1 VRSDAVEE
9 PNPMPLDPE
18 HPTPRPGRIILPGDE
33 HTSEPPA
40 DPAGEDSV
48 RDAGPRIILPPGV
61 EVAEH
66 QDLPEYPRLRPLT
79 ISPVRDG
86 DRDLIVVNDPLGVL
100 PAPVALRMEALD
112 LLQLLD
118 GRTSLTDLVAAV
130 VRASKDI
137 RSGTYVKDFVAELDR
152 MLLLDSPRFEA
163 AYQKVRDAY
172 HQLEIRQAM
181 FWGLTYPEA
190 PEDAAK
196 FVDGHFAGAQAMR
209 EKAGEPA
216 AAPDAVPRSLLA
228 PHLDPRRAGDV
239 IARAWLEVG
248 EAPAGP
254 LRVIIVGVGHMLF
267 GDRFALTRKH
277 FETPFGRV
285 DCDVAFVDAIVA
297 RVGEDVAYHGELA
310 HRDEH
315 SIEFQTLYLKR
326 RLGERPVTI
335 VPILVGGFHGLLD
348 QGQGP
353 RDDASLEALIAAV
366 RETAATA
373 GGNTIVMSAVDLS
386 HVGTRFGDPALDD
399 RTLKEVEAFDLAL
412 VERARRGDAD
422 AWHEAIAGHDDATR
436 VCGWGAAYTALRIAE
451 PGVGRTLRY
460 EQSREDDG
468 SMVSVATI
476 AWP

>member
-1 VRSDAVEE
+1 
-9 PNPMPLDPE
+9 MPLDPE
-18 HPTPRPGRIILPGDE
+18 DPTPRPGRIILPGE
-33 HTSEPPA
+33 ESTPEPP
-40 DPAGEDSV
+40 DIHAGEESA
-48 RDAGPRIILPPGV
+48 RDTAPRIILPPGV
-61 EVAEH
+61 EVAEQ
-66 QDLPEYPRLRPLT
+66 QDLPEHPRLRPLT

-118 GRTSLTDLVAAV
+118 GQTSLTDLTAAV

-137 RSGTYVKDFVAELDR
+137 RSGSYIRDFIAELDR

-163 AYQKVRDAY
+163 AYQKVRVAY
-172 HQLEIRQAM
+172 HALEIRQAV
-181 FWGLTYPEA
+181 FWGMTYPEA

-209 EKAGEPA
+209 DQAGEPA
-216 AAPDAVPRSLLA
+216 AAPGAVPRSLLA

-239 IARAWLEVG
+239 IARAWLGVG

-267 GDRFALTRKH
+267 GDHFALTRKH

-285 DCDVAFVDAIVA
+285 DCDVAFVDAVAA

-326 RLGERPVTI
+326 RLRERAVTI
-335 VPILVGGFHGLLD
+335 LPILVSGLHALLD
-348 QGQGP
+348 HGSVP
-353 RDDASLEALIAAV
+353 PDDASLATLI
-366 RETAATA
+366 
-373 GGNTIVMSAVDLS
+373 
-386 HVGTRFGDPALDD
+386 
-399 RTLKEVEAFDLAL
+399 
-412 VERARRGDAD
+412 
-422 AWHEAIAGHDDATR
+422 
-436 VCGWGAAYTALRIAE
+436 
-451 PGVGRTLRY
+451 
-460 EQSREDDG
+460 
-468 SMVSVATI
+468 
-476 AWP
+476 